1 MSSQKTPDP
10 ELAGAERRKAAPE
23 RPAVGCLVHDLGRDV
38 VAEFR
43 AALFGRWYLRPVTGG
58 VEWDV
63 DPRTV
68 RLASPEQRLRV
79 ELARANAQ
87 SRTNAY
93 CKRDPK

>member
-1 MSSQKTPDP
+1 MN
-10 ELAGAERRKAAPE
+10 AA
-23 RPAVGCLVHDLGRDV
+23 PAVGTLVVDTGQET

-43 AALFGRWYLRPVTGG
+43 AELAGRWYLRPVTGG

-68 RLASPEQRLRV
+68 RPASPEQRLRV

-87 SRTNAY
+87 SHRNAY